1 MLFTLLD
8 GPVPPGAAVLDTLQD
23 TLAVQDV
30 HHRHDGRVRDRAV
43 VPEPL
48 PDLAHHARALGG
60 PHHVHDG
67 HLKFTELAHL
77 AAPPFVHVST
87 EDALSGVLQPVQG
100 RKAAPR
106 YWFVRPGR
114 RTSTALG
121 YRCRVLRPPAD
132 GGGCAAAP
140 GVKSISP
147 GRGGC
152 RAR

>member
-87 EDALSGVLQPVQG
+87 EDALSGVSQPVQG
-100 RKAAPR
+100 RKAAPWVLVCSPR
-106 YWFVRPGR
+106 SRNFHRPG
-114 RTSTALG
+114 
-121 YRCRVLRPPAD
+121 YKCRVVRPPAVRWP
-132 GGGCAAAP
+132 AAA
-140 GVKSISP
+140 
-147 GRGGC
+147 
-152 RAR
+152 ARPA